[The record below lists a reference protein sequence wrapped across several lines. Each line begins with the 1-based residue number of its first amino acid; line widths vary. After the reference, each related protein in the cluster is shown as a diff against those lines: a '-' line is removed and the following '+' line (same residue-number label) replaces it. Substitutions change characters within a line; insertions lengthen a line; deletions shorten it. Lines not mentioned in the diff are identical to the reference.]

1 MNRKKILL
9 IEDNAE
15 IRENMAEIIDLA
27 GYEVFT
33 AENGKEGVGLAIREK
48 PDLILCDIMMPV
60 LDGYGVLHMVQQH
73 SNLQTIPFI
82 FLTAESERSE
92 IRRGMELGADDYI
105 TKPFDGTELLQ
116 AIAIRLKKAEQLK
129 EQFPV
134 TVQGVGELS
143 RIASG
148 KDELEALKEG
158 RSINRYKKKQVIYTE
173 GNHPSRLF
181 YLQKGK
187 VKTFKRNEDGK
198 ELIVGLYN
206 EGDFIGYI
214 PLLENK
220 TYRETAE
227 ALEDTELA
235 IIPRAEFEELLGSNP
250 SVMKKFIGILA
261 RNIDDREEQLL
272 AIAYNSL
279 RKKVADTLITLYK
292 KYNAQNV
299 ADFQIDLSRENLAAI
314 AGVAKESL
322 IRMLGEL
329 KEEQLISLDGARI
342 RILDYAKLE
351 RMFN

>member
-82 FLTAESERSE
+82 FLTAKSERSE

-329 KEEQLISLDGARI
+329 QEEQLISLDRARI

>member
-73 SNLQTIPFI
+73 SNLQTNPFI
-82 FLTAESERSE
+82 FLTAKSERSE
-92 IRRGMELGADDYI
+92 IRRGMELGADDFI